1 MISTE
6 IRNHPHIVN
15 PETYLAGCTCSY
27 EHPAPPVT
35 LYSGENASQVLA
47 EDCRVIYGDRPVLLL
62 FDPETY
68 AVAGADLQQRLQAE
82 KVNLASYQ
90 FDSYPVATA
99 ALIEI
104 VRGLTKKVA
113 LVISVGS
120 GTINDLGKYSASED
134 SIDFWCLP
142 TAPSMNGY
150 TSGIAAIKVKGVKRT
165 LPAIPPK
172 RIYAIPEVIQ
182 QAPLKLRQAG
192 FCDVLAKVVSDIDWQ
207 CESLLF
213 SGSYCGLPATMMA
226 EVEKTYSEHPEG
238 IGRGDESAV
247 MGLFNGLLIS
257 GVAMSLAGSSA
268 PASGGEH
275 LVSHF
280 WDMREPITGREP
292 ELHGLQVGVGIILS
306 TACYR
311 RLSGLTAN
319 DLPRQAEELFA
330 ATAARIPAIWGPYTD
345 EVAKQFQGKREALL
359 QFDTL
364 LPQQWDKLRDLF
376 QQVQSPEYFA
386 DLFTRTGAP
395 FNLEAF
401 RLTKDEFMLAAL
413 NSRAIRERIT
423 VLDLAAHAGVLE
435 AAAEDALQLLR
446 KFRFKD
452 SNRRFS
458 YAEKAAPA
466 TADNCPD
473 GLGNIVLSAF

>member
-1 MISTE
+1 MRTK
-6 IRNHPHIVN
+6 IRNHPRVVD
-15 PETYLAGCTCSY
+15 PETGLAGCTCNF
-27 EHPAPPVT
+27 EHPTPQVT
-35 LYSGENASQVLA
+35 LYSGKNTCQILA
-47 EDCRVIYGDRPVLLL
+47 EDCRAIYGNRPVLLL

-68 AVAGADLQQRLQAE
+68 AVAGADLQQCLQAE
-82 KVNLASYQ
+82 NVNLISHP
-90 FDSYPVATA
+90 FDSHPVATA
-99 ALIEI
+99 ALVET
-104 VRGLTKKVA
+104 VRAHTKDVA
-113 LVISVGS
+113 LIVSVGS

-134 SIDFWCLP
+134 RIDFWCLP

-150 TSGIAAIKVKGVKRT
+150 TSGISAIKVKGVKRT
-165 LPAIPPK
+165 LPAAPPQ
-172 RIYAIPEVIQ
+172 RIYVLPEVIQ

-213 SGSYCGLPATMMA
+213 SGGYCGLPAAMMA
-226 EVEKTYSEHPEG
+226 EVESSYSEHPEE
-238 IGRGDESAV
+238 IGKGDKSAV
-247 MGLFNGLLIS
+247 MGLFHGLLLS

-306 TACYR
+306 TACYQ
-311 RLSGLTAN
+311 RLAQLDRD
-319 DLPRQAEELFA
+319 DLPRQAEPLFSM
-330 ATAARIPAIWGPYTD
+330 TAARISATWGPYAD
-345 EVAKQFQGKREALL
+345 EVAKQFHNKRDALL

-364 LPQQWDKLRDLF
+364 LPQKWDELQILF
-376 QQVQSPEYFA
+376 RQVQSPEYFA
-386 DLFTRTGAP
+386 DLFARTGDP

-401 RLTKDEFMLAAL
+401 RLSQDEFILAAL

-435 AAAEDALQLLR
+435 AAAEDALQLLH
-446 KFRFKD
+446 
-452 SNRRFS
+452 
-458 YAEKAAPA
+458 
-466 TADNCPD
+466 
-473 GLGNIVLSAF
+473 G

>member
-1 MISTE
+1 MLSKL
-6 IRNHPHIVN
+6 RQHPHIVN
-15 PETYLAGCTCSY
+15 PETYLAGCTCDG
-27 EHPAPPVT
+27 EHPAPQVT
-35 LYSGENASQVLA
+35 LYSGKDASQILA
-47 EDCRVIYGDRPVLLL
+47 EDCRAIYADRPVLLL
-62 FDPETY
+62 SDPETY
-68 AVAGADLQQRLQAE
+68 AVAGADLQRRLQAE
-82 KVNLASYQ
+82 KVNLTSYQ

-99 ALIEI
+99 TLIET
-104 VRGLTKKVA
+104 VRAHTKDVA

-120 GTINDLGKYSASED
+120 GTINDLGKYSSSED
-134 SIDFWCLP
+134 HIDFWCLP

-165 LPAIPPK
+165 LPAIPPQ

-213 SGSYCGLPATMMA
+213 SGSYCGLPAAMMA
-226 EVEKTYSEHPEG
+226 EVEHSYSENPEA
-238 IGRGDESAV
+238 IGRGDASAV
-247 MGLFNGLLIS
+247 MGLFNGLLLS

-280 WDMREPITGREP
+280 WDMREPITDREP

-311 RLSGLTAN
+311 RLAQLDKG
-319 DLPRQAEELFA
+319 DLPQQAEQLFTV
-330 ATAARIPAIWGPYTD
+330 TAARIPEIWGPYAE
-345 EVAKQFQGKREALL
+345 EVAKQFQNKREALL

-364 LPQQWDKLRDLF
+364 LPERWGELQALF
-376 QQVQSPEYFA
+376 QQVQPPEYFA
-386 DLFTRTGAP
+386 DLFARTGAP
-395 FNLEAF
+395 FNLDAF
-401 RLTKDEFMLAAL
+401 RLTKDEFILAAL

-435 AAAEDALQLLR
+435 AATEDALQLLH
-446 KFRFKD
+446 
-452 SNRRFS
+452 
-458 YAEKAAPA
+458 
-466 TADNCPD
+466 
-473 GLGNIVLSAF
+473 